1 MHIKMVTSLCLH
13 VNQKKRRLIELDKSI
28 QDTKDLLGEVPNESY
43 FLIIP

>member
-13 VNQKKRRLIELDKSI
+13 VNQKKCSLSKLDKYIPRYKGS
-28 QDTKDLLGEVPNESY
+28 LVEVPSELY